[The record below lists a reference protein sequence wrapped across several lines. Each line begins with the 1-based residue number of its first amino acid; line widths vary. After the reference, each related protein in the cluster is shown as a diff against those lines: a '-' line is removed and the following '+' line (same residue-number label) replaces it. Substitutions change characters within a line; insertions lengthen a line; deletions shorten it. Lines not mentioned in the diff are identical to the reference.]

1 MAFPW
6 LPFWLSCKYGVVHS
20 SRFHSH
26 IVLVLKSVLQTQNKS
41 SCGDGNELS
50 NDFKDHREGCSAMKG
65 SNIRKPI
72 GTAHKSTVFV
82 SLAQNQL

>member
-72 GTAHKSTVFV
+72 GTAHTSTVFV